1 MQKQP
6 EERDKTPASLCYTMK
21 LFEFKI
27 SEATAFFEQQK
38 ENPNLN
44 ENMIKGFD
52 QFLESLDEY
61 FEMYKIDS
69 AEDCQIK
76 IFGSVTL
83 NNRAILRATN
93 KFQNRPWFSN
103 IAIAMNNEELSEYPS
118 DKGICYA
125 KVSID
130 Y

>member
-6 EERDKTPASLCYTMK
+6 EERDKTPASLSYTMK

-83 NNRAILRATN
+83 NNRAILRVTN